1 MYVKGTVSPM
11 PGFAGLRGRGLGR
24 LRGRVRVLG
33 CSSCS
38 AKKLGQDD
46 SSIYDI
52 QYGGGNTEA
61 YDTGVSY
68 GPAGGASSSFA
79 PPTLGPS
86 TGGGFTIST
95 GPTIPASIL
104 SNSPF
109 SNPATVMSQAASPL
123 ALAYGAQAL
132 TPPTAAQYAAIGVP
146 ATGTVAAAGAAP
158 VSSIS
163 NYLPYLLLGLGG
175 IAVIAVLKRR

>member
-38 AKKLGQDD
+38 AKKLGQD

-52 QYGGGNTEA
+52 QYGGGNTEQ

-68 GPAGGASSSFA
+68 
-79 PPTLGPS
+79 
-86 TGGGFTIST
+86 
-95 GPTIPASIL
+95 
-104 SNSPF
+104 
-109 SNPATVMSQAASPL
+109 ASPVFGPP
-123 ALAYGAQAL
+123 A
-132 TPPTAAQYAAIGVP
+132 PTAAQVAYDTTVTSGSTPNPTYAFQPLPTTHQVKFFFAVLEHPRHRVTIGD
-146 ATGTVAAAGAAP
+146 AYHTGYYRG
-158 VSSIS
+158 SSI
-163 NYLPYLLLGLGG
+163 L
-175 IAVIAVLKRR
+175 VV

>member
-38 AKKLGQDD
+38 AKKLGQD

-52 QYGGGNTEA
+52 QYGGGNTEQ

-68 GPAGGASSSFA
+68 ASPVFGPPAPTAAQVAYDTTVTSGSTPNPTYAFQPLSTTTTPSSSFS
-79 PPTLGPS
+79 LPS
-86 TGGGFTIST
+86 LS
-95 GPTIPASIL
+95 IPGI
-104 SNSPF
+104 
-109 SNPATVMSQAASPL
+109 ASPL
-123 ALAYGAQAL
+123 A
-132 TPPTAAQYAAIGVP
+132 TPTTLVTTAAP
-146 ATGTVAAAGAAP
+146 A
-158 VSSIS
+158 SSLS
-163 NYLPYLLLGLGG
+163 SYLPYLLLGVGG

>member
-68 GPAGGASSSFA
+68 AAPVYSGP
-79 PPTLGPS
+79 
-86 TGGGFTIST
+86 
-95 GPTIPASIL
+95 PA
-104 SNSPF
+104 
-109 SNPATVMSQAASPL
+109 
-123 ALAYGAQAL
+123 
-132 TPPTAAQYAAIGVP
+132 PTAAQVAYDTAVHDRAARRILTYAFSRCP
-146 ATGTVAAAGAAP
+146 P
-158 VSSIS
+158 PQHEPSCESSFAR
-163 NYLPYLLLGLGG
+163 P
-175 IAVIAVLKRR
+175 

>member
-38 AKKLGQDD
+38 AKRLGQD

-52 QYGGGNTEA
+52 QYGGGNTEQ

-68 GPAGGASSSFA
+68 
-79 PPTLGPS
+79 
-86 TGGGFTIST
+86 
-95 GPTIPASIL
+95 
-104 SNSPF
+104 
-109 SNPATVMSQAASPL
+109 ASPVFGPP
-123 ALAYGAQAL
+123 A
-132 TPPTAAQYAAIGVP
+132 PTAAQVAYDTTVTSGSTPNPTYAFQPLPTTAPSSRTDIGTVLSTTYAGLPLYLWLAIG
-146 ATGTVAAAGAAP
+146 GGALFFLTQK
-158 VSSIS
+158 S
-163 NYLPYLLLGLGG
+163 G
-175 IAVIAVLKRR
+175 RR